1 MRRLLSS
8 EHFSVDGTLIQAWAS
23 LKSFRRKDGE
33 DEPPGPGRNGERD
46 FRGEK
51 RSNATHAST
60 TDPDARLYRKGN
72 GQPAELCYIGHAL
85 MENRNGLIVG
95 GVATRATGD
104 AEPLAAI
111 ELVKAVASSRRV
123 TLGADK
129 AYDTANFVLECREE
143 NVTPHVAQ
151 NITATRGSRIDARTT
166 RHPGYTASL
175 RIRKR
180 IEEGFGWVKEVAGLA
195 QVKLRGLARVDCAF
209 VLGLAAYNLV
219 RLPKLLAEASP

>member
-1 MRRLLSS
+1 
-8 EHFSVDGTLIQAWAS
+8 
-23 LKSFRRKDGE
+23 
-33 DEPPGPGRNGERD
+33 
-46 FRGEK
+46 
-51 RSNATHAST
+51 
-60 TDPDARLYRKGN
+60 
-72 GQPAELCYIGHAL
+72 

-111 ELVKAVASSRRV
+111 ELVKAVAGARRI

-143 NVTPHVAQ
+143 KVTPHVAQ
-151 NITATRGSRIDARTT
+151 NITATRGSRIDGRTT
-166 RHPGYTASL
+166 RHPGYAASL
-175 RIRKR
+175 RVRKR
-180 IEEGFGWVKEVAGLA
+180 IEEGFGWVKEIAGLA